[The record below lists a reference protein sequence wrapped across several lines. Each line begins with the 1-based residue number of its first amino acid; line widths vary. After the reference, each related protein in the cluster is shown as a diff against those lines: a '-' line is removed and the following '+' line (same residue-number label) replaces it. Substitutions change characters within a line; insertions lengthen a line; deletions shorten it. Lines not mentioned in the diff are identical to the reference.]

1 MVFTEFGRPHI
12 LRSDNRP
19 CYRSAEF
26 QEFLQLH
33 GVLYITSSPHHH
45 QSNGFAEAMVKIAK
59 KMMERSTKEGRS
71 WNSRL
76 LEYRKTP
83 ISNTIPS
90 PLEIL
95 MNRKPRTLLP
105 QMPSCFQAFPQ
116 NSLRILEQL
125 MSKQD
130 KQAGTAGSAITEL
143 EPGQP
148 IWVLE
153 PDGKSWKTAKVKEP
167 TKEPNSYWV

>member
-1 MVFTEFGRPHI
+1 MIFTEFGRPHI

-26 QEFLQLH
+26 QEFLQSH
-33 GVLYITSSPHHH
+33 GVLHIASSAHH
-45 QSNGFAEAMVKIAK
+45 QFNGFAEAMVKIAK
-59 KMMERSTKEGRS
+59 KMMERSTKEGKP

-76 LEYRKTP
+76 LEYRTTP

-90 PLEIL
+90 PLEIQ
-95 MNRKPRTLLP
+95 MNRKLRTLLP
-105 QMPSCFQAFPQ
+105 QMPSCFQAFPL
-116 NSLRILEQL
+116 NSSRVQEQL
-125 MSKQD
+125 MSRQD
-130 KQAGTAGSAITEL
+130 KQAGTAGSAITKL

-153 PDGKSWKTAKVKEP
+153 PDGNSWKTAKVKEP
-167 TKEPNSYWV
+167 AKEPNSYWV